1 MEVKKDILWRVY
13 LCFLGIILLGVMVLG
28 RAVYIQQVQG
38 KYWVGMGD
46 SLHLKYQPIEAER
59 GTIYSEDGNML
70 STSVPIF
77 DIYVDF
83 MADGLREKA
92 GKRFKDNIDS
102 LSICMADLFK
112 DKTAAEYKKQLQ
124 LAYNNKERYYLLKRK
139 ISFDEFKQFRNFP
152 LVRQGRNK
160 SGIIVDPRDKRI
172 NPYVLLANRT
182 VGLSRDDSS
191 KNVGLERTYDSL
203 LRGTTGQRLMRYAAG
218 AYMPVEGAEVDPVN
232 GSNII
237 STIDTYMQDVAENA
251 LMKMLV
257 DNNSIHGT
265 AIVMETATGKIKAIA
280 NLGQQK
286 NPDGSVKKD
295 KDGNSVYDEDLNYGI
310 GKRTE
315 PGSIFKLATLISLLE
330 DKYVDMNSIV
340 DCEGGAKYFYG
351 LRIKDSHLGAGQIT
365 VKDAFLRSSNVAFAK
380 LADQYYHNQPE
391 KFTEHLHKLRLDLPT
406 GVDITASSGNPII
419 YKPSSKYWHATS
431 IPYMA
436 HGYGELVTP
445 LHMLMVYNAV
455 ANNGR
460 MMRPYLVSAIEDYG
474 VVVKQ
479 VQPQVLEE
487 KICSAETLVQLKE
500 CLKAVVDSVHGT
512 GHKVLFDSVYS
523 ISGKTGTAVTALN
536 NKGYNK
542 GNKIYQASFIG
553 YFPSENP
560 KYTMAVVIQNS
571 NESKLIYGADV
582 SGRVFKEISDRIYNH
597 YLSKASLDL
606 PKTPDTLA
614 YNYYGNRNDMQSI
627 FKYLD
632 MTSIDSSN
640 SGYWRTLK
648 MQYNAAMLK
657 MQVTDSTKIT
667 YITSDNITPNVSGMG
682 LKDAVYLLENKGFVT
697 SVSGRGRVINQ
708 SIAPGQLFKKGQ
720 RIALVLN

>member
-1 MEVKKDILWRVY
+1 
-13 LCFLGIILLGVMVLG
+13 
-28 RAVYIQQVQG
+28 
-38 KYWVGMGD
+38 
-46 SLHLKYQPIEAER
+46 
-59 GTIYSEDGNML
+59 
-70 STSVPIF
+70 
-77 DIYVDF
+77 
-83 MADGLREKA
+83 
-92 GKRFKDNIDS
+92 
-102 LSICMADLFK
+102 
-112 DKTAAEYKKQLQ
+112 
-124 LAYNNKERYYLLKRK
+124 
-139 ISFDEFKQFRNFP
+139 
-152 LVRQGRNK
+152 
-160 SGIIVDPRDKRI
+160 
-172 NPYVLLANRT
+172 
-182 VGLSRDDSS
+182 
-191 KNVGLERTYDSL
+191 
-203 LRGTTGQRLMRYAAG
+203 
-218 AYMPVEGAEVDPVN
+218 
-232 GSNII
+232 
-237 STIDTYMQDVAENA
+237 
-251 LMKMLV
+251 
-257 DNNSIHGT
+257 
-265 AIVMETATGKIKAIA
+265 
-280 NLGQQK
+280 
-286 NPDGSVKKD
+286 
-295 KDGNSVYDEDLNYGI
+295 
-310 GKRTE
+310 
-315 PGSIFKLATLISLLE
+315 
-330 DKYVDMNSIV
+330 
-340 DCEGGAKYFYG
+340 
-351 LRIKDSHLGAGQIT
+351 
-365 VKDAFLRSSNVAFAK
+365 
-380 LADQYYHNQPE
+380 
-391 KFTEHLHKLRLDLPT
+391 
-406 GVDITASSGNPII
+406 
-419 YKPSSKYWHATS
+419 
-431 IPYMA
+431 
-436 HGYGELVTP
+436 
-445 LHMLMVYNAV
+445 
-455 ANNGR
+455 
-460 MMRPYLVSAIEDYG
+460 MRPYLVSAIEDYG